1 MMKRAKSPSSG
12 QKTASACEA
21 TRTTQPFA
29 QRQKPN
35 VAPTFRRISGYSCG
49 VFFQRAPMPRC
60 ADGRGSLL
68 GAQASSPGL
77 RPCRLVRLLLIQCN
91 DAVHRM
97 CSAPRFSAIRQP
109 LCSKASQ
116 RLSSV
121 GKTPFF
127 SNHHTGLRMA
137 RRRGAS
143 MSSPRSRKT
152 VRVEVT
158 SAVVYITF
166 TLYVRI
172 DVR

>member
-77 RPCRLVRLLLIQCN
+77 RPVASS
-91 DAVHRM
+91 DS
-97 CSAPRFSAIRQP
+97 CSFNAMMPYTGCVPRRDFPQSDSRYAPRPRNVCLRSGKLPSFRITTLVYAWHAEEERACPVPDREKQYA
-109 LCSKASQ
+109 SK
-116 RLSSV
+116 
-121 GKTPFF
+121 
-127 SNHHTGLRMA
+127 
-137 RRRGAS
+137 
-143 MSSPRSRKT
+143 
-152 VRVEVT
+152 
-158 SAVVYITF
+158 
-166 TLYVRI
+166 
-172 DVR
+172 